1 MNIVFG
7 GVIFHENWLGGE
19 PRVALDIARGLIDS
33 GHKVQTLVRRRRINV
48 SSLAQ
53 LLKKDMFECLATF
66 VNPSDVHPNLL
77 RHYLTYLKTFKPD
90 ILVGW
95 FDYDSSLL
103 YAAAK
108 AGIPAVAAVHSYY
121 TMCPLNTL
129 FIEGEGVCPGPSS
142 WRCPR
147 HISSSVGMKTI
158 SGIPIASMALGGLT
172 MSKLG
177 QRKKFL
183 SGTSAI
189 VVPSEHLKRRLVEHG
204 ITEELVNVIPNGV
217 DVNSFRGKDYAAGKK
232 IVFLPFTWSPEA
244 KGFYHFLKLAK
255 NLSIKHPD
263 ACFMSTGVTTGTEDV
278 HALGYI
284 PRDYML
290 ELLSKA
296 YVVVIPSIWEEPF
309 GLTILEAMAMGKP
322 VVAYASGGIP
332 EIIEDQITGYL
343 AKTSNIDQLTS
354 HVDKILSDSIA
365 AARMGKA
372 GRERAHKFDL
382 SMTVRQYHELLSRVA
397 N

>member
-7 GVIFHENWLGGE
+7 GVIFHESWLGGE
-19 PRVALDIARGLIDS
+19 PRVALDIAQGLIDS
-33 GHKVQTLVRRRRINV
+33 GQKVQTLVPRRRITV

-53 LLKKDMFECLATF
+53 LPKKDMFEYLMTF
-66 VNPSDVHPNLL
+66 VNAFDVHPNLL
-77 RHYLTYLKTFKPD
+77 KRYLTYLKTLKPD
-90 ILVGW
+90 IVVAW

-103 YAAAK
+103 YATAK

-142 WRCPR
+142 WRCSR
-147 HISSSVGMKTI
+147 HILRSVGIKAILGT
-158 SGIPIASMALGGLT
+158 PIANMALGGLT

-217 DVNSFRGKDYAAGKK
+217 DVKSFRGKEYAAGKK

-244 KGFYHFLKLAK
+244 KGYYHFLKLAK
-255 NLSIKHPD
+255 NLGIKHPD
-263 ACFMSTGVTTGTEDV
+263 ACFVSTGVTTGTGDV

-284 PRDYML
+284 PRDCML
-290 ELLSKA
+290 ELMSKA
-296 YVVVIPSIWEEPF
+296 YVIVIPSIWEEPF
-309 GLTILEAMAMGKP
+309 GLTAVEAMAMGKP

-332 EIIEDQITGYL
+332 EIIEDQVTGYL

-354 HVDKILSDSIA
+354 YVEKILSDPVA
-365 AARMGKA
+365 AATMGKA

-382 SMTVRQYHELLSRVA
+382 GTTVRQYHELLSRVA